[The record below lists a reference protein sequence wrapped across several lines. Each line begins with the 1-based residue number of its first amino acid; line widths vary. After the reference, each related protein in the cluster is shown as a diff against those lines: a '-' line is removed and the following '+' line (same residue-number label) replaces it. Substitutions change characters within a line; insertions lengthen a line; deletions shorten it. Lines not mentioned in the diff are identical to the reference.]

1 MTKAE
6 QKIMNAEHDLDVSNK
21 VYEERLLR
29 MEELIGTIINEQGS
43 LLQSVKAQR
52 IYENIQGNMK
62 SDD

>member
-6 QKIMNAEHDLDVSNK
+6 LKIINAEHDLDVSNK

-43 LLQSVKAQR
+43 LLQSVKA
-52 IYENIQGNMK
+52 
-62 SDD
+62 